1 MLSWAALQ
9 MPENHPMY
17 VKQMPLCNTLFWF
30 GPQTVSGRRTLLCVY
45 RLTFSGFPG
54 GPQNIKRAFK
64 GLFATTLIALELT
77 LRICFAT
84 HWENFKWTLLEWTLQ
99 KIAFNA
105 YCISFTWT
113 WVPLNLCVVSTFLKG
128 IFENA
133 EIIMKKRSSVI
144 CCKCKFIKHSQMA

>member
-1 MLSWAALQ
+1 MHRAYCGVTHLVNTLKILDCVLNSHTFALQ
-9 MPENHPMY
+9 RFSDND
-17 VKQMPLCNTLFWF
+17 PL
-30 GPQTVSGRRTLLCVY
+30 
-45 RLTFSGFPG
+45 PG